1 MIDNRPKKIDSYI
14 GHGFWVATGPE
25 RQPAKFKVTQLDVRY
40 NECGER
46 RIIRLAMSDGK
57 WHEVFDLF
65 ASKKDFFAARRQILE
80 QESTTLRLQ
89 IAIEAEKLEDLKRR
103 LKNIEELQG
112 AVNQNVKNC

>member
-1 MIDNRPKKIDSYI
+1 MIDDRPKKIDSYI
-14 GHGFWVATGPE
+14 GHGFWAAVGSE
-25 RQPAKFKVTQLDVRY
+25 GQPVKLKVMQLDVRY
-40 NECGER
+40 NERGER

-65 ASKKDFFAARRQILE
+65 ASKKDFYAARRQILE

-112 AVNQNVKNC
+112 AVNRNGKNR